1 MTGFFV
7 VVEAPLKVTL
17 FGEHAVVYNKPAIAA
32 TIPRFVR
39 VGMRFAGGDSVKVIS
54 AFSPQIG
61 LKLVE
66 LGRDRKV
73 VRLDIDEEAVAKLFR
88 YVMKGIELCE
98 EFERT
103 SRRGYEIRIESST
116 PPGAGLGTS
125 AAISVATVAACI
137 ALHEELETLDGRLD
151 DIARIAWS
159 VEKEV
164 QGAASPM
171 DTFTVTYGGIRL
183 IKPWIPEAEPLD
195 VGDIPVIVGYIAK
208 KMTTAELVARVR
220 SLKTLFPAITEGIL
234 NTIESLVYEA
244 LNRLKERDMKSLG
257 VLMNINHELLSALG
271 VSTPELDQIV
281 NALRSAGA
289 LGAKLSGA
297 GGGGAFVAIPH
308 SVEGASVLKSVIK
321 AFGGEIAAESFSH
334 RGVALIHRGQTEV
347 PL

>member
-1 MTGFFV
+1 MTGFLV

-39 VGMRFAGGDSVKVIS
+39 VSMRFTEGDSIKVIS
-54 AFSPQIG
+54 AFSSQIS

-73 VRLDIDEEAVAKLFR
+73 ARLNVDEDAVAKLFR
-88 YVMKGIELCE
+88 YVIKSIEFCE
-98 EFERT
+98 EFERAG
-103 SRRGYEIRIESST
+103 RHGYEIRIESST

-125 AAISVATVAACI
+125 AAISVATVAACM

-183 IKPWIPEAEPLD
+183 IKPWIPEAERLD
-195 VGDIPVIVGYIAK
+195 VGDIPAIVGYIAK

-220 SLKTLFPAITEGIL
+220 SLRTLFPAIAEGIL
-234 NTIESLVYEA
+234 NAIESLVYEA

-321 AFGGEIAAESFSH
+321 AFGGEIAAESFSN
-334 RGVALIHRGQTEV
+334 RGVALINRGRTEV